1 MWRVAS
7 PNTLSRPFFSTAIR
21 RPGIVVFIMNQQII
35 CRNFRPYAA
44 VASCF
49 LIATLPAS
57 ASIQSTFDQGNEG
70 WTQMDLDGDIRYVA
84 ATLPAEPGSCELT
97 PPVSSGILWFR
108 DPDAG
113 EWVFEAP
120 SKFHGNQSAMFGGT
134 IRWSQHHKGCDLGD
148 PPVPGFRVVLMD
160 TNKAIAIVMA
170 LTPPPYDQWVSN
182 SVRLDYQAGWA
193 WVDDT
198 TGQEDLPAATGAQI
212 QEVLQ
217 SVTGFRIVGEFITGE
232 DVGSLDNVV
241 FSIFRL
247 HKP

>member
-1 MWRVAS
+1 
-7 PNTLSRPFFSTAIR
+7 
-21 RPGIVVFIMNQQII
+21 MNQQII

-182 SVRLDYQAGWA
+182 SVRLDDQAGWA